1 MGIQRFRRGLWLSRL
16 GLGSGRVG
24 WRRNRWRDR
33 EQRLR
38 LLWRTGL
45 RLWWTALRRL
55 LPLRLL
61 SGICRLWLASN
72 PRTRGRSLL
81 QTLRIRLAALGLL
94 VNSADPVRRS
104 APRRLRC
111 RRNESAR
118 RPSLGL

>member
-1 MGIQRFRRGLWLSRL
+1 MGIQRFRRGLWLSRP

-45 RLWWTALRRL
+45 RLWRTALRRL

-81 QTLRIRLAALGLL
+81 QTLRIRRAALGLL
-94 VNSADPVRRS
+94 VIALPIRPEGRRRGGSGADETKARGT
-104 APRRLRC
+104 PRF
-111 RRNESAR
+111 A
-118 RPSLGL
+118 